1 MDMFSELQ
9 LTDDTDRLS
18 VLKIGLVI
26 ERTITIRL
34 KIAYR
39 VGITEARVVW
49 VVAIRPK
56 WVPSRVEAFP

>member
-1 MDMFSELQ
+1 MFSELQ

-18 VLKIGLVI
+18 VLEMGLVI

-39 VGITEARVVW
+39 FVVAEARIVW
-49 VVAIRPK
+49 EVATGPK

>member
-1 MDMFSELQ
+1 MFSELQ

-18 VLKIGLVI
+18 VLEMGLVI

-39 VGITEARVVW
+39 FVLAEARFVW
-49 VVAIRPK
+49 VVATGPK
-56 WVPSRVEAFP
+56 WVQSRVEAFS

>member
-1 MDMFSELQ
+1 MFSELQ
-9 LTDDTDRLS
+9 LTDDTDRFN
-18 VLKIGLVI
+18 VLRVGLAI

-39 VGITEARVVW
+39 FVVAEARIVW
-49 VVAIRPK
+49 EVATGPK